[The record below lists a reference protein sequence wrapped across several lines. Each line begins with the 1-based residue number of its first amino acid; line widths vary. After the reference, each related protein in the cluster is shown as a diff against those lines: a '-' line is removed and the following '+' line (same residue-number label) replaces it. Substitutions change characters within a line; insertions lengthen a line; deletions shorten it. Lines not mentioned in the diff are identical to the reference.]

1 MASPKVYFPGLYG
14 LRFVSAIA
22 ILIVHVELTKKAM
35 GHGEGLWFDPDNTE
49 RVASTPFA
57 AIMNGDVR
65 WEAAL
70 IMSFGPQALIFFFVL
85 SGFLVTF
92 LLFEEKRV
100 TQTISLKKFFYRRFL
115 RLWPL
120 YYVFVILGFFVL
132 PHFDWFYIPKQLAF
146 VQENYWTIFLCFIF
160 LLPNLAMSIF
170 PSPFPNVGQMWSIGM
185 EEQFYII
192 WPLMLKYVKHALF
205 AMIAIMVL
213 ILGIKVFIYL
223 LPDGQPIVAV
233 AKRFFGMFKVEPIA
247 LGGIG
252 AYILFFNKTFWLK
265 FIYHPVIQVLAIVSI
280 PAIALF
286 LPNSLL
292 NVAHLVYSIPALV
305 ICMNVGANPKSLL
318 KLNHGWLDYLG
329 KISYGIYMFHFVC
342 ITFTL
347 HLLEAILDLPQRLG
361 MWNNLLV
368 YVIAIGLTIGVSA
381 LSYEYFEK
389 RFLVRKKKFVTVD
402 SGKI

>member
-35 GHGEGLWFDPDNTE
+35 GHGEGLWFDPGNTE
-49 RVASTPFA
+49 RVDSTPFA

-100 TQTISLKKFFYRRFL
+100 TQTISLRKFFYRRFL

-120 YYVFVILGFFVL
+120 YYVFVIFGFFVL
-132 PHFDWFYIPKQLAF
+132 PYLDWFHIPKQLAF
-146 VQENYWTIFLCFIF
+146 VQDNYWTIFLCFIF

-192 WPLMLKYVKHALF
+192 WPLVLKYTKHLLF
-205 AMIAIMVL
+205 AMIAIL
-213 ILGIKVFIYL
+213 IVVLGIKVVVYL
-223 LPDGQPIVAV
+223 LPEGKPILAV

-252 AYILFFNKTFWLK
+252 AYILFFNKTGWLRL
-265 FIYHPVIQVLAIVSI
+265 IYHPIIQVLSIASI

-292 NVAHLVYSIPALV
+292 NAAHLVYSIPALV

-318 KLNHGWLDYLG
+318 KLNYGWLDYLG

-347 HLLEAILDLPQRLG
+347 HMLEAFLDLPQKLG

-368 YVIAIGLTIGVSA
+368 YIIAIGLTIGVSA

-389 RFLVRKKKFVTVD
+389 RFLTRKKKFVTVE